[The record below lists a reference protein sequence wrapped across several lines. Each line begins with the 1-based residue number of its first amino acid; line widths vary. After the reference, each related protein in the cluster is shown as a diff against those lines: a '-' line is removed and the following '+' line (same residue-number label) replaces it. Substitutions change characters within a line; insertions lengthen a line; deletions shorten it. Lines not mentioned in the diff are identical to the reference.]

1 VRRSILAI
9 VLCIAACSA
18 TAATA
23 AAQQPARERVSV
35 ALDWTPNTNHT
46 GIYVAE
52 RLGYYAHAGIDLT
65 ILPYAN
71 TAPETL
77 VSHGKADFGFSY
89 SAGVAFARASGADV
103 TSVFAVLQHT
113 ALEIGV
119 RADRAD
125 IRTPK
130 DLDGRTYAGFGTPD
144 EKPLLETVIRH
155 AGGKGTFRDVT
166 LNTSAYDA
174 VYRGRA
180 DFTLPLA
187 TWEVIQARLAGKP
200 LKTFKLAAYGVPS
213 EYSSLIASSGR
224 YLAAH
229 AATARRFLAATTR
242 GYEYAAAH
250 PRAAARILIAMNRQ
264 VLTQPRLV
272 YESAELMA
280 KSYYRDPA
288 GGVGRQALGTW
299 KGYVGFLYAHHALT
313 DADGHTLRRAPAYAS
328 YFTNAY
334 LPHTG

>member
-1 VRRSILAI
+1 VKRSILAI
-9 VLCIAACSA
+9 ALCLVAW
-18 TAATA
+18 TA
-23 AAQQPARERVSV
+23 AAAPSQAEPARDRVTV

-46 GIYVAE
+46 GIYVAQK
-52 RLGYYAHAGIDLT
+52 LGYYAAAGIDVK
-65 ILPYAN
+65 ILPYAS

-77 VSHGKADFGFSY
+77 VSHRKADFGFSY
-89 SAGVAFARASGADV
+89 SAGIAFARAAGEDV

-119 RADRAD
+119 RADRRD

-130 DLDGRTYAGFGTPD
+130 DLDGKTYAGFGTPD
-144 EKPLLETVIRH
+144 EKPLLQTVIRD
-155 AGGKGTFRDVT
+155 AGGTGTFRDVT

-174 VYRGRA
+174 VYRGKA

-200 LKTFKLAAYGVPS
+200 LKTFKLSRYGVPA
-213 EYSSLIASSGR
+213 EYSALIASSNA
-224 YLAAH
+224 YLKAKPSL
-229 AATARRFLAATTR
+229 ARRFLAATTR
-242 GYEYAAAH
+242 GYRYAMDH
-250 PRAAARILIAMNRQ
+250 PRAAASILIAANKQ

-280 KSYYRDPA
+280 RSYYADPA
-288 GGVGRQALGTW
+288 GGVGRQTLGMW
-299 KGYVGFLYAHHALT
+299 KGYVGFLYAHRALN
-313 DADGHTLRRAPAYAS
+313 DADGHPLRHAPVYSS

-334 LPHTG
+334 LPRPG

>member
-1 VRRSILAI
+1 VRRPILAI
-9 VLCIAACSA
+9 VLCVAAW
-18 TAATA
+18 AALA
-23 AAQQPARERVSV
+23 VPAGAQPAREQVSV

-52 RLGYYAHAGIDLT
+52 KLGYYEAAGIDLKL
-65 ILPYAN
+65 LPYAS

-77 VSHGKADFGFSY
+77 VSHGTADFGFSY

-119 RADRAD
+119 RADRSD

-130 DLDGRTYAGFGTPD
+130 DLDGKTYAGFGTPD

-155 AGGKGTFRDVT
+155 AGGTGTFRDVT

-174 VYRGRA
+174 VYRGKA

-200 LKTFKLAAYGVPS
+200 LKTFKLAAFGVPS
-213 EYSSLIASSGR
+213 EYSSLIASSDR
-224 YLAAH
+224 YLKAH
-229 AATARRFLAATTR
+229 GALARRFLAATTR
-242 GYEYAAAH
+242 GYQYAASH
-250 PRAAARILIAMNRQ
+250 PRAAAQILIGMNRQ
-264 VLTQPRLV
+264 VLTQPKLV
-272 YESAELMA
+272 YESADLMA
-280 KSYYRDPA
+280 RSYYRDSSQRVGTQTLA
-288 GGVGRQALGTW
+288 GW
-299 KGYVGFLYAHHALT
+299 KGYAGFLYRVGALT
-313 DADGHTLRRAPAYAS
+313 DADGHKLTHAPDYGA
-328 YFTNAY
+328 YFTTKY
-334 LPHTG
+334 LPPGG

>member
-1 VRRSILAI
+1 VRRLILAT
-9 VLCIAACSA
+9 VLCIAAGTA
-18 TAATA
+18 TAAPSQA
-23 AAQQPARERVSV
+23 QPARERVSV

-52 RLGYYAHAGIDLT
+52 RLGYYRSAGIDLR
-65 ILPYAN
+65 ILPYAS

-119 RADRAD
+119 RADRSD
-125 IRTPK
+125 IKTPK
-130 DLDGRTYAGFGTPD
+130 DLDGKTYAGFGTPD

-155 AGGKGTFRDVT
+155 AGGTGAFKDVT

-174 VYRGRA
+174 VYRGAA

-187 TWEVIQARLAGKP
+187 TWEVIQAKLVGKP
-200 LKTFKLAAYGVPS
+200 LKTFKLSAFGVPS
-213 EYSSLIASSGR
+213 EYSSLIASSDA
-224 YLAAH
+224 YLHAH
-229 AATARRFLAATTR
+229 GALARRFLAATTR

-250 PRAAARILIAMNRQ
+250 PRAAARILIAMNKQ
-264 VLTQPRLV
+264 VLTQPQLV
-272 YESAELMA
+272 YESAALMA
-280 KSYYRDPA
+280 RSYYLDASRR
-288 GGVGRQALGTW
+288 VGTQTLAAW
-299 KGYVGFLYAHHALT
+299 KGYAGFLYRAGALS
-313 DADGHTLRRAPAYAS
+313 DSDGHRLSRPPAYAA

-334 LPHTG
+334 LPAVR

>member
-1 VRRSILAI
+1 MKRSILAV
-9 VLCIAACSA
+9 VLCLIAWTA
-18 TAATA
+18 TAVPSHAEA
-23 AAQQPARERVSV
+23 ARDSVSV

-52 RLGYYAHAGIDLT
+52 KLGYYAAAGIDVK
-65 ILPYAN
+65 ILPYAS

-77 VSHGKADFGFSY
+77 VSHRKADFGFSY
-89 SAGVAFARASGADV
+89 SAGVAFARAAGEDV

-119 RADRAD
+119 RADRRD

-130 DLDGRTYAGFGTPD
+130 DLDGMTYAGFGTPD
-144 EKPLLETVIRH
+144 EKPLLQTVIRN
-155 AGGKGTFRDVT
+155 AGGAGTFRDVT

-174 VYRGRA
+174 VYRGKA

-200 LKTFKLAAYGVPS
+200 LKTFKLSRYGVPA
-213 EYSSLIASSGR
+213 EYSALIASSAA
-224 YLAAH
+224 YLKANPSL
-229 AATARRFLAATTR
+229 ARRFLAATAH
-242 GYEYAAAH
+242 GYRYALDH
-250 PRAAARILIAMNRQ
+250 PRAAASILIAANKQ

-288 GGVGRQALGTW
+288 GGVGGQALGTW

-334 LPHTG
+334 LPHAG

>member
-1 VRRSILAI
+1 VKRSILAV
-9 VLCIAACSA
+9 VLCLVAWTA
-18 TAATA
+18 TAVPSHAETA
-23 AAQQPARERVSV
+23 RDSVSV

-52 RLGYYAHAGIDLT
+52 KLGYYAAAGIDVK
-65 ILPYAN
+65 ILPYAS

-77 VSHGKADFGFSY
+77 VSHRKADFGFSY
-89 SAGVAFARASGADV
+89 SAGVAFARAAGEDV

-119 RADRAD
+119 RADRRD

-130 DLDGRTYAGFGTPD
+130 DLDGKTYAGFGTPD
-144 EKPLLETVIRH
+144 EKPLLQTVIRN
-155 AGGKGTFRDVT
+155 AGGTGTFRDVT

-174 VYRGRA
+174 VYRGKA

-200 LKTFKLAAYGVPS
+200 LKTFKLSRYGVPA
-213 EYSSLIASSGR
+213 EYSALIASSAA
-224 YLAAH
+224 YLKANPSL
-229 AATARRFLAATTR
+229 ARRFLAATAR
-242 GYEYAAAH
+242 GYRYALDH
-250 PRAAARILIAMNRQ
+250 PRAAASILIAANKQ

-272 YESAELMA
+272 YESAALMA

-288 GGVGRQALGTW
+288 GGVGRQAFGTW

-313 DADGHTLRRAPAYAS
+313 DADGHALSRAPAYAS